1 MYHYVR
7 LSFDK
12 KRCVPFR
19 ICDKKVN
26 NNTEVFSMVSWFLK
40 MFLKILK
47 PFGKIGF
54 MLVIIKAIEDML
66 KGENGGNEDNTDPAV
81 PEA

>member
-1 MYHYVR
+1 
-7 LSFDK
+7 
-12 KRCVPFR
+12 
-19 ICDKKVN
+19 
-26 NNTEVFSMVSWFLK
+26 MVSWFLK

-47 PFGKIGF
+47 PFGKIGI